1 MDIRTEVD
9 RDRQKDRGTRAL
21 SCVGKLIAICSTYMK
36 SAGRIENVEESVL
49 KKKKFFLTFCS
60 LSDLASV
67 CLLKQFPLLRYGLS
81 FELLSFKLGLM
92 STAAVLQQSLLYIS
106 TVLHLGLLSITWD
119 CWALSTWVM
128 SLECFIQG
136 HSLTFKEKGR
146 LLPV

>member
-1 MDIRTEVD
+1 MEIRTEVD

-21 SCVGKLIAICSTYMK
+21 SCVSKSITICSTYMK
-36 SAGRIENVEESVL
+36 SCRENREYRR
-49 KKKKFFLTFCS
+49 KCIKFFFFFIFCS
-60 LSDLASV
+60 LSDLTSV
-67 CLLKQFPLLRYGLS
+67 CLLKQFPLLRYGVS
-81 FELLSFKLGLM
+81 FELLSFKRGLM

-106 TVLHLGLLSITWD
+106 TVLHLGQLSITWD

-136 HSLTFKEKGR
+136 HSLTFKEKRR